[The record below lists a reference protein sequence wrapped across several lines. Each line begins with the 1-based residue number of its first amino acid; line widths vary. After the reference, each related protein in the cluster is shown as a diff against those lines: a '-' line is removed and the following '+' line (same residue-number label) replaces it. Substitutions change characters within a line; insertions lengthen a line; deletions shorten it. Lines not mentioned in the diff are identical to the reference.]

1 MKGLLERV
9 FWGLTVFLWSV
20 FLLTLPQLRAQDAQD
35 KPPSQDIQG
44 IQDSTDNA
52 DTTERKTQENSD
64 QHFGGPIGSNYILG
78 PEDVINIEVFNVPEL
93 SKIVRV
99 ANDGMISLP
108 LIGRVQ
114 AAGLTTEQL
123 RKELEDKWGENYLQD
138 PQVMV
143 FVNQFKAKP
152 VSVIGAVEKPGLYPL
167 TGRRTLIEMLS
178 MAGGFG
184 KRGTSAAGRTVLV
197 TRKSGFGDLQPVDGM
212 HIRGPDQIEIDLN
225 RLLYTRDQSLN
236 IEIKPLDIIS
246 VSKAEVVYVTGAVGK
261 PGGFVLEDRPSM
273 TVLQAV
279 AMAQGLSFT
288 AAKKSARIIRT
299 NQDGSKREVPINLSK
314 ILKGRAED
322 TTLLADDVLFVPD
335 SAKKMIVKQ
344 GTDAGFA
351 AFTGWLIW
359 VH

>member
-1 MKGLLERV
+1 
-9 FWGLTVFLWSV
+9 
-20 FLLTLPQLRAQDAQD
+20 
-35 KPPSQDIQG
+35 
-44 IQDSTDNA
+44 
-52 DTTERKTQENSD
+52 
-64 QHFGGPIGSNYILG
+64 
-78 PEDVINIEVFNVPEL
+78 
-93 SKIVRV
+93 
-99 ANDGMISLP
+99 
-108 LIGRVQ
+108 
-114 AAGLTTEQL
+114 
-123 RKELEDKWGENYLQD
+123 
-138 PQVMV
+138 
-143 FVNQFKAKP
+143 
-152 VSVIGAVEKPGLYPL
+152 
-167 TGRRTLIEMLS
+167 
-178 MAGGFG
+178 
-184 KRGTSAAGRTVLV
+184 
-197 TRKSGFGDLQPVDGM
+197 M
-212 HIRGPDQIEIDLN
+212 HVRGPDQIEIDLN

-236 IEIKPLDIIS
+236 IEIRPRDIIS

-261 PGGFVLEDRPSM
+261 SGGFVLEDRPSM

-299 NQDGSKREVPINLSK
+299 NPDGSKREIPINLSK

>member
-9 FWGLTVFLWSV
+9 SLGLTVFLWSV

-52 DTTERKTQENSD
+52 DTTEGKTQGNSD
-64 QHFGGPIGSNYILG
+64 QHFGGPIGPNYILG

-93 SKIVRV
+93 SKTVRV

-123 RKELEDKWGENYLQD
+123 RKELADKWGENYLQD
-138 PQVMV
+138 PQVTV

-225 RLLYTRDQSLN
+225 RLLYTRDR
-236 IEIKPLDIIS
+236 
-246 VSKAEVVYVTGAVGK
+246 
-261 PGGFVLEDRPSM
+261 RP
-273 TVLQAV
+273 Q
-279 AMAQGLSFT
+279 
-288 AAKKSARIIRT
+288 
-299 NQDGSKREVPINLSK
+299 
-314 ILKGRAED
+314 
-322 TTLLADDVLFVPD
+322 
-335 SAKKMIVKQ
+335 
-344 GTDAGFA
+344 
-351 AFTGWLIW
+351 
-359 VH
+359 H

>member
-1 MKGLLERV
+1 MRGLLEHQSLR
-9 FWGLTVFLWSV
+9 FTICLSV
-20 FLLTLPQLRAQDAQD
+20 MFLLTSSPSRAQNAQD
-35 KPPSQDIQG
+35 KPASQDIQG
-44 IQDSTDNA
+44 IQDSTDKT
-52 DTTERKTQENSD
+52 DTTAGNAQRNSD
-64 QHFGGPIGSNYILG
+64 QSSGALEDPNYILG
-78 PEDVINIEVFNVPEL
+78 PEDVIDIEVFNLPEL
-93 SKIVRV
+93 SKSVRV
-99 ANDGMISLP
+99 ANDGMISLL

-114 AAGLTTEQL
+114 AAGLTAEQL
-123 RKELEDKWGENYLQD
+123 RKELADKWGENYLQD

-246 VSKAEVVYVTGAVGK
+246 VSKAEVVYVTGAVNK
-261 PGGFVLEDRPSM
+261 PGGFVLEDRPTM

-279 AMAQGLSFT
+279 AMAQGLTFT

-299 NQDGSKREVPINLSK
+299 NQDGSKREVPVDLSQ
-314 ILKGRAED
+314 ILKGRAQD
-322 TTLLADDVLFVPD
+322 TTLLADDILFVPD
-335 SAKKMIVKQ
+335 STKKLLGQ
-344 GTDAGFA
+344 RSTDAAFA